1 MDHVRALCGDTWLE
15 LFGDRGFKDDKAMIG
30 GLGKIDGQSY
40 MIVGQQKVTTPKHAN
55 TATLDGKSRRLQKSI
70 ASDENG
76 REIQHSGLTL
86 IDTPGAYPVWKP
98 KNADKEKR
106 LPETSLK

>member
-40 MIVGQQKVTTPKHAN
+40 MIVGQQKATTPKHAN
-55 TATLDGKSRRLQKSI
+55 TATLDGKSRGYRKALRLMKM
-70 ASDENG
+70 A
-76 REIQHSGLTL
+76 
-86 IDTPGAYPVWKP
+86 
-98 KNADKEKR
+98 EKFNI
-106 LPETSLK
+106 PFDFD